1 MACILQSLWETM
13 HIIITHRTIF
23 INPRMSL
30 WLNTIHVTFTS
41 AAVAVMTTAIFFFF
55 TVFCIQTVQT
65 VCTFTSWGQKRA
77 ISSAATPHLCAYILH
92 GSATVQTTVG
102 TTQTRPTARVST
114 STKTLVICW
123 FRGNPSLITRE
134 ISFFTV
140 DWNKIY
146 WGLEKIM
153 SLCSARSQWSDVV
166 VAFLSSF
173 SWAEVRGRPLCLS

>member
-1 MACILQSLWETM
+1 MGDNAHYHHPQDYFHKSTNVTLIEY
-13 HIIITHRTIF
+13 H
-23 INPRMSL
+23 PRNLYLRCSCCYD
-30 WLNTIHVTFTS
+30 HS
-41 AAVAVMTTAIFFFF
+41 YFFFF